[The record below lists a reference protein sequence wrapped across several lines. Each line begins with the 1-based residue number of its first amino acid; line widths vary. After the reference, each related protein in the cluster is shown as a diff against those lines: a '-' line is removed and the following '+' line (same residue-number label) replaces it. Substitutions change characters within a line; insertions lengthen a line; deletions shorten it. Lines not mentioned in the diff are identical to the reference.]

1 MIARKLLIS
10 LSFCLLLFSCN
21 GPKSLTKKGNKFSQA
36 GIHEDAISYYEKAL
50 DKKPDY
56 IEALIGLKN
65 SSREVF
71 NVYTSKFFK
80 AYTAGDYKTAVY
92 TYRNLDRF
100 VKRANLYKA
109 GISIPQQYQ
118 DDFKDAKEI
127 YVKNKFEEANQLISE
142 DKFKEADVLFKEIE
156 KIDPNFEGE
165 DFDALKD
172 IALLEPPYRAGIKF
186 INDSKYRSAYH
197 KFNFISKRNKNYKD
211 SKFKK
216 DEALENAQFNVGV
229 LKFKNYSRDKSA
241 GEYIAAELI
250 TTVLKRNDPFTKL
263 IDRSNTEQLINEQT
277 INNQGMTESNNA
289 IATGELIGAKALLQG
304 IVLKIERKNNKLSSK
319 YKKAYKSK
327 RVKKYDSVKKKNYYV
342 TEYDKVQ
349 YAEYTG
355 KNAVTVTFKIQL
367 LSSETG
373 QIIFSE
379 ILKESFSSSV
389 NYSSYKGNYKNI
401 VPGSWKS
408 ISTSATDDHV
418 ITKSS
423 SVKRL
428 QNSFKANKTLTSLS
442 DLQDQAQKSIAHK
455 CATKLLSYN
464 PEN

>member
-1 MIARKLLIS
+1 MNGRIILLS
-10 LSFCLLLFSCN
+10 LSFCLLFLGCN
-21 GPKSLTKKGNKFSQA
+21 GPKSLTKKGDKFSQA

-50 DKKPDY
+50 DKKPDHV
-56 IEALIGLKN
+56 EALIGLKN

-71 NVYTSKFFK
+71 NQYTSKFFK
-80 AYTAGDYKTAVY
+80 AYSTGDYKTAVY
-92 TYRNLDRF
+92 TYRDLDKF
-100 VKRANLYKA
+100 VARANLYKA
-109 GISIPQQYQ
+109 NISIPQQYQ
-118 DDFKDAKEI
+118 DDYKDSKTI
-127 YVKNKFEEANQLISE
+127 YLKNKFEEANQLISE
-142 DKFKEADVLFKEIE
+142 DKFKQADGIFKEIE
-156 KIDPNFEGE
+156 KIEPNFEGE

-197 KFNFISKRNKNYKD
+197 KFNFISKHNSNYKD

-229 LKFKNYSRDKSA
+229 LKFKNYSSDRSA

-250 TTVLKRNDPFTKL
+250 TTVLNSNDPFTKL
-263 IDRSNTEQLINEQT
+263 IDRSNTDQLINEQT
-277 INNQGMTESNNA
+277 INNQGMTEGNNA

-304 IVLKIERKNNKLSSK
+304 VVLKIEKRKKKLTS
-319 YKKAYKSK
+319 KSK
-327 RVKKYDSVKKKNYYV
+327 QAYQSKKVKKYDSVKKKNYYV

-349 YAEYTG
+349 YAEYSG
-355 KNAVTVTFKIQL
+355 KNEVIVTFKIQL

-379 ILKESFSSSV
+379 VMKESLTSSV
-389 NYSSYKGNYKNI
+389 NYSSYKGNYKKL

-408 ISTSATDDHV
+408 MSTTSTEDNI

-423 SVKRL
+423 SVRRL

-442 DLQDQAQKSIAHK
+442 NLQDQAQKSIAHK
-455 CATKLLSYN
+455 CAKKLLAYN